1 MELYLLFKNWKINYI
16 YNNNFKVFIIYP
28 LRHFVHPPAF
38 VLAVASYH
46 YPSGQLHC
54 VTRVAPAGPEILT
67 PVQAMQSDLTA
78 FTFALYVLKRK

>member
-1 MELYLLFKNWKINYI
+1 M
-16 YNNNFKVFIIYP
+16 
-28 LRHFVHPPAF
+28 HPPAF

-78 FTFALYVLKRK
+78 FTFALYVPLGQLVYQLAPASE